1 MPIFEYKCR
10 GCGQPFEFLILPQ
23 SPEPF
28 CPQCESR
35 NVEKMLSVPAI
46 SSDGT
51 KERALKSEVA
61 RNKKHTAEYSRSLHE
76 SNYKH
81 HH

>member
-23 SPEPF
+23 SPEAA

-35 NVEKMLSVPAI
+35 DVKKMLSVPAI

-51 KERALKSEVA
+51 KERARQSALA
-61 RNKKHTAEYSRSLHE
+61 RDRKNKDEYSRALHE
-76 SNYKH
+76 SPHKDH
-81 HH
+81 H

>member
-10 GCGQPFEFLILPQ
+10 GCGQPFEFLILPK
-23 SPEPF
+23 SPEPA

-35 NVEKMLSVPAI
+35 DVEKMLSVPTI

-51 KERALKSEVA
+51 KERARKSGLA
-61 RNKKHTAEYSRSLHE
+61 RNSKLRAEHTRAEHE
-76 SNYKH
+76 SYHKDRH
-81 HH
+81 